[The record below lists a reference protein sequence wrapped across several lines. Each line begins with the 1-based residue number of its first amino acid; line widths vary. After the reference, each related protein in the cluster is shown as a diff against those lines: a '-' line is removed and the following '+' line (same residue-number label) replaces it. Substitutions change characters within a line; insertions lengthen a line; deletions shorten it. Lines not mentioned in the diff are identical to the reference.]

1 MTVRLLVDWK
11 DYSNGRLYKVG
22 NLLTTD
28 SYTESGLISS
38 GLASSNLVGGTSYV
52 DPVPAE
58 SYDEAVTGG
67 QKGNLVVTTTNPLT
81 GRSEV
86 LAGEV
91 AIFSKSSAKKQVV
104 MGWEGVTIGST
115 TAGWTCVKS
124 SEKTIDGLQTLK
136 LTAVAGAADA
146 GVVVLTFP
154 ATCFGYAKRLG
165 FGICPTDPYIS
176 GDGSQVVQ
184 AWLNTTAGGHRMQCV
199 VNASHV
205 SGDFDFR
212 WSYIGVD
219 GENVVA
225 GQSKWPY
232 LAFDGVVSISLI
244 VNKRAGMALD
254 PIYISPIISD
264 PVTGVEPSI
273 ITLFMD
279 GGYAAQYSA
288 AKMLKSRNMVA
299 SLATVVPRIGSGG
312 SYLTLSQL
320 KEMYADGH
328 EIICHTG
335 SGAEVGWNDT
345 GKYPDGNEYALVKAD
360 IQAFQSWADA
370 NGFSVGRNYAV
381 VGFTNG
387 LDSTQTLTR
396 RNNISQALRD
406 SGIVKIRQLGGW
418 GGPYYGD
425 SFSPSLTTPM
435 TSMLD
440 AEQSV
445 ATITGIIDNIIARPG
460 GWHGLTMHNVVAGGA
475 TSNTITMDTFR
486 QVVDYMD
493 TKVAAGQL
501 RVMPFSKAME
511 SYRY

>member
-1 MTVRLLVDWK
+1 MSRSEDLEDVGYRVKYD
-11 DYSNGRLYKVG
+11 DAGNVVGIVG
-22 NLLTTD
+22 NRGEP
-28 SYTESGLISS
+28 SPFV
-38 GLASSNLVGGTSYV
+38 LA
-52 DPVPAE
+52 
-58 SYDEAVTGG
+58 
-67 QKGNLVVTTTNPLT
+67 TTNKLT

-86 LAGEV
+86 LAGPNV
-91 AIFSKSSAKKQVV
+91 IFSKSSAKKQIVV
-104 MGWEGVTIGST
+104 EWGAVTIGAP

-124 SEKTIDGLQTLK
+124 TERTVDGQQTLK
-136 LTAVAGAADA
+136 LTASVGAADA

-154 ATCFGYAKRLG
+154 AACFGYAKRLG
-165 FGICPTDPYIS
+165 FGICPTDSYIC
-176 GDGSQVVQ
+176 GDGTNVVQ

-199 VNASHV
+199 ANASHV

-212 WSYIGVD
+212 WSYVGAD

-225 GQSKWPY
+225 AQSKWPY
-232 LAFDGVVSISLI
+232 LAFDGVVSISLV
-244 VNKRAGMALD
+244 VNKRAGFALD
-254 PIYISPIISD
+254 PIYISPIIAD
-264 PVTGVEPSI
+264 PVTGIEPSI

-299 SLATVVPRIGSGG
+299 SIATVVPRIGASG
-312 SYLTLSQL
+312 SYLTLNQI

-328 EIICHTG
+328 EVICHTG

-345 GKYPDGNEYALVKAD
+345 VKYPNGSEYTLVKAD
-360 IQAFQSWADA
+360 LQGFQSWADE
-370 NGFSVGRNYAV
+370 NGFSAGRNYAV
-381 VGFTNG
+381 VAFTNG
-387 LDSTQTLTR
+387 LDSTQTLPR

-406 SGIVKIRQLGGW
+406 AGIVKIRQLGGW

-440 AEQSV
+440 AAQSV

-475 TSNTITMDTFR
+475 TANTITMDTFR

-493 TKVAAGQL
+493 AKVASGQL

-511 SYRY
+511 SYRA